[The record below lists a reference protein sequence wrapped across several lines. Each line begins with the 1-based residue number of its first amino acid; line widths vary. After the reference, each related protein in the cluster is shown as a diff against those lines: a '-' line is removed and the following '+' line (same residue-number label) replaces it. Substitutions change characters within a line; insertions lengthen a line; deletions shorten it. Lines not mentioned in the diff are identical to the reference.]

1 MKLTPLALAVALSA
15 FPAYAQD
22 EEGCPTDAEMV
33 ASMSLDELRQYEYSL
48 QNPEM
53 SFEEACK
60 DATDKDE
67 EEATGSR
74 MHYCVKRTAVY
85 RSANP
90 ETGTTESANVT
101 LYDYVSVQQKGTR
114 WNHRLRVVFEA
125 VEGNAMAGLI
135 VAPEIFCGS
144 CTEKQQFEP
153 QTLAGPGT
161 YDFAVAMGLDT
172 DDGKVGEETQLVLSR
187 FNTDQSLLQASAPQL
202 RCDKLSKKRT
212 SGCRFSGYPAV
223 FDVSLSDSETDE
235 SAAHIKV
242 AQEIL
247 PGMIGRWN
255 EDPASRGKALTRLI
269 NDNVNT
275 KNRAESK
282 RLCAARFPD
291 QVGTGLNCDEYPFA
305 ATNQGAS
312 LVPETSMSV
321 KFILGADNQKVGGR
335 LGTFLCNNAR
345 VLDGEEFWV
354 KVVD

>member
-1 MKLTPLALAVALSA
+1 MKLTPLALAVALFA
-15 FPAYAQD
+15 LPAYAQD

-33 ASMSLDELRQYEYSL
+33 ASMTLDELRQYEHSL

-74 MHYCVKRTAVY
+74 MHYCVKRTAIY
-85 RSANP
+85 SSANP

-101 LYDYVSVQQKGTR
+101 LYDYVSVQQKGLR

-144 CTEKQQFEP
+144 CTEKQQLEP

-161 YDFAVAMGLDT
+161 YDFAVAMGFDT
-172 DDGKVGEETQLVLSR
+172 DDGRVEEEVQLVLSR
-187 FNTDQSLLQASAPQL
+187 FNTDQSLLQASAPSL
-202 RCDKLSKKRT
+202 RCDKISKKDS
-212 SGCRFSGYPAV
+212 SGCRYSGYPAV
-223 FDVSLSDSETDE
+223 FDVSLSDPETDE
-235 SAAHIKV
+235 SATHIKV

-247 PGMIGRWN
+247 PGMVGRWH
-255 EDPASRGKALTRLI
+255 EDAAIRGKALTRSRDSEVRK
-269 NDNVNT
+269 DNR
-275 KNRAESK
+275 KEAG

-291 QVGTGLNCDEYPFA
+291 LVGTGLNCDEYPFA

-312 LVPETSMSV
+312 LVPEAAMSV
-321 KFILGADNQKVGGR
+321 KFIAGADNQKVGRR

-345 VLDGEEFWV
+345 VIDGEEFWV